1 MLLFTWIINHAADRG
16 RYNERGKDMSITE
29 MMKAPVLTRLRELKK
44 DKLAE
49 MYSRCFDSTWE
60 TTLQRSDGTVFL
72 VTGDIPA
79 MWLRDSSAQVYHYL
93 TFADRY
99 PEVAEA
105 IEQLLRRQFGYI
117 ALDPYANAFNREAN
131 ANSIHRDRTNFA
143 PGARE
148 WIWERKYEIDSLCYP
163 IRLAHAFWKKT
174 GGAAWLDDTFKAAVQ
189 NIIAVW
195 ETEQHHCEKSEYYFE
210 RDNCPASDT
219 LPLGGKGAPV
229 AYTGM
234 TWSGFRPSDDA
245 CRYGYLVPANFFA
258 VRALEQLDELMTA
271 LWPDRP
277 IMERARKLHD
287 DIKGGLEKFAV
298 VNHPEFGDVY
308 AYEVD
313 GNGNYNLMDDAN
325 VPSLLSL
332 PYLGCVDAA
341 DPVYQNTRRMLLSGA
356 NPYYYEGTAAKGI
369 GSPHTPENFV
379 WPISLCIQ
387 GLTSEDKNE
396 ILALADTLSRIDAG
410 TYLMHE
416 GVDVNDPANFTRPW
430 FAWANSIFS
439 EFVEK
444 AVGYM

>member
-1 MLLFTWIINHAADRG
+1 MLLCHMDDAETHD
-16 RYNERGKDMSITE
+16 ERRKYMGITDK
-29 MMKAPVLTRLRELKK
+29 MKEPVLAKLRELKK

-93 TFADRY
+93 PFADKY
-99 PEVAEA
+99 PEVEET
-105 IEQLLRRQFGYI
+105 ICRLLMRQFRYI
-117 ALDPYANAFNREAN
+117 ALDPYANAFNKEAN
-131 ANSIHRDRTNFA
+131 GNSIHRDRTNFA
-143 PGARE
+143 PGTRE

-174 GGAAWLDDTFKAAVQ
+174 GSAAWLDDAFKAAVN
-189 NIIAVW
+189 NIISVW
-195 ETEQHHCEKSEYYFE
+195 ETEQHHCDKSGYYFE

-219 LPLGGKGAPV
+219 LPNGGKGAPV

-258 VRALEQLDELMTA
+258 VRALEQLDELMAA
-271 LWPDRP
+271 LWPDASL
-277 IMERARKLHD
+277 MERARKLRSE
-287 DIKGGLEKFAV
+287 IKSGLEKYAV
-298 VNHPEFGDVY
+298 VNHPEFGQVF

-313 GNGNYNLMDDAN
+313 GYGNYNLMDDAN

-332 PYLGCVDAA
+332 PYLGCVDAD
-341 DPVYQNTRRMLLSGA
+341 DPIYRNTRRMLLSRA
-356 NPYYYEGTAAKGI
+356 NPYYYEGTAARGI
-369 GSPHTPENFV
+369 GSPHTPENYV

-387 GLTSEDKNE
+387 GLTSVDGDE
-396 ILALADTLSRIDAG
+396 ILALAETLSAIDAG

-416 GVDVNDPANFTRPW
+416 GVDVNNPVNFTRPW

-444 AVGYM
+444 AAEYM

>member
-1 MLLFTWIINHAADRG
+1 MLLCHTDDADTHDE
-16 RYNERGKDMSITE
+16 ERKDMGITDK
-29 MMKAPVLTRLRELKK
+29 MKEPVLAKLRELKK

-93 TFADRY
+93 PFADKY
-99 PEVAEA
+99 PEVEET
-105 IEQLLRRQFGYI
+105 ICRLLMRQFRYI
-117 ALDPYANAFNREAN
+117 ALDPYANAFNKEAN
-131 ANSIHRDRTNFA
+131 DNSIHRDRTNFA

-163 IRLAHAFWKKT
+163 LRLAHAFWKRT
-174 GGAAWLDDTFKAAVQ
+174 GSAAWLDDAFKAAVD
-189 NIIAVW
+189 NIISVW
-195 ETEQHHCEKSEYYFE
+195 ETEQHHCDKSGYYFE

-219 LPLGGKGAPV
+219 LSNGGKGAPV

-258 VRALEQLDELMTA
+258 VRALEQLDEIMTA
-271 LWPDRP
+271 LWPDASL
-277 IMERARKLHD
+277 MERTRKLRSE
-287 DIKGGLEKFAV
+287 IKSGLEKYAV
-298 VNHPEFGDVY
+298 VNHPEFGRVF

-313 GNGNYNLMDDAN
+313 GYGNYNLMDDAN

-332 PYLGCVDAA
+332 PYLGCVDAD
-341 DPVYQNTRRMLLSGA
+341 DPIYRNTRRMLLSRA
-356 NPYYYEGTAAKGI
+356 NPYYYEGTAARGI
-369 GSPHTPENFV
+369 GSPHTPENYV

-387 GLTSEDKNE
+387 GLTSVDRDE
-396 ILALADTLSRIDAG
+396 ILALAETLSGIDAG

-416 GVDVNDPANFTRPW
+416 GVDVNNPANFTRPW

-444 AVGYM
+444 AAEYM